1 MTGTGG
7 VEDGPTPAD
16 AGGRGAGLFTPDS
29 ITWRVH
35 SEPLMGLAGLRA
47 LLLQALHPA
56 SIEILDR
63 HSGFRD
69 DPWGM
74 LTRITEFVGLATF
87 GSATEAMLAGSRVRA
102 VHARINATNHTGNR
116 CSADDPQLLAWMHSC
131 LVASFLEVITRG
143 GLRLTGAE
151 QDAYIA
157 EQVATAMLVGL
168 EPDEVPRNRAQLVDY
183 FKTIRPVLEC
193 TPAALEAAR
202 AVVNPLPRAVGA
214 AAPVAAFH
222 GPMGTV
228 RQTRPG
234 WAVVAGL
241 AYAALP
247 PWARRLYGIG
257 ELPGPAGLTDTATTL
272 GLKALRATLRPT
284 PSRPKRQGHG
294 QAPSRPGEPI
304 G

>member
-7 VEDGPTPAD
+7 IGDDPLPA
-16 AGGRGAGLFTPDS
+16 GSEPQGVGLFSPDS
-29 ITWRVH
+29 VTWRVH

-56 SIEILDR
+56 SMVILDR
-63 HSGFRD
+63 HSRYRD
-69 DPWGM
+69 DPWAM

-102 VHARINATNHTGNR
+102 VHARINGSTHGGETFTAE
-116 CSADDPQLLAWMHSC
+116 DPQLLAWVHSC

-157 EQVATAMLVGL
+157 EQVTSAMLVGL
-168 EPDEVPRNRAQLVDY
+168 EPDEVPRNRAQLLDY

-193 TPAALEAAR
+193 TPAALQAAR
-202 AVVNPLPRAVGA
+202 VVINPLPREVRT
-214 AAPVAAFH
+214 APVAAFS

-228 RQTRPG
+228 LQARPG

-272 GLKALRATLRPT
+272 GLRALRTMLRPSPGRAPPGT
-284 PSRPKRQGHG
+284 RERGASR
-294 QAPSRPGEPI
+294 
-304 G
+304 